1 MSQGQSFILELPDY
15 SKITFPETDP
25 IPMEQLVP
33 DANEV
38 SVSLFKDLI
47 KYNQQERSSAE
58 NALIHK
64 YFYTQP
70 LCARL
75 EDMPKLNDGNCT
87 LV

>member
-1 MSQGQSFILELPDY
+1 MPDY

-25 IPMEQLVP
+25 IPLEQLVP

-38 SVSLFKDLI
+38 SLSLFKEFI
-47 KYNQQERSSAE
+47 KYNQEARMTAE
-58 NALIHK
+58 QALLHK

-75 EDMPKLNDGNCT
+75 KDMPKLQDG
-87 LV
+87 